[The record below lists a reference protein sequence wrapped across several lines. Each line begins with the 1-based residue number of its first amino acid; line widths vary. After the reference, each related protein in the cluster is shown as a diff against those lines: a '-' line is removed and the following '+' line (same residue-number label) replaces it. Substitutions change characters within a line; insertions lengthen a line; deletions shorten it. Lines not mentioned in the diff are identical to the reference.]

1 MFDFEIRSPE
11 LNSNALIDT
20 WPRIKGDIFCLLS
33 IAEREQCSSFYD
45 SEIGHFIALMKLL
58 SQKTK
63 FEERVVQLL
72 IFSNVSNCQD
82 ILWRVLNS
90 LCNNEI
96 IRFSE

>member
-20 WPRIKGDIFCLLS
+20 WPRLKEDIFCLLS